1 MWKYA
6 YGLQP
11 EGEKKRPSYPK
22 RKIKIIETKLTMENV
37 QERGS
42 LIAGQTLKAVLL
54 KGICLVRNIEQP

>member
-11 EGEKKRPSYPK
+11 VGEIFQE

-54 KGICLVRNIEQP
+54 KRICLVRKIEQP